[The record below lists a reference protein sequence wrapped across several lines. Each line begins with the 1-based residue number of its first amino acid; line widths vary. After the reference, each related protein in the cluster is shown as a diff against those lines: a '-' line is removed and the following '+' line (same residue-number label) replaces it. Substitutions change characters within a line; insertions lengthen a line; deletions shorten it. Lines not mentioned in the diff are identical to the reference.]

1 MQQLDNQAKYNTI
14 SVAADKLVCTGPGV
28 LHTIVQAQA
37 DAMPT
42 AGSVIVYDNTT
53 NAGRILYRVYW
64 PAAAF
69 SPTSVILDIAFEKG
83 IYVDFTTTGDVNLIL
98 TYKQFTY
105 E

>member
-14 SVAADKLVCTGPGV
+14 SVAADKAVCTGPGV
-28 LHTIVQAQA
+28 LHTVAHFQA
-37 DAMPT
+37 DAEPT
-42 AGSVIVYDNTT
+42 AGSVVVYDNTT
-53 NAGRILYRVYW
+53 NSGRILYRVYW

-69 SPTSVILDIAFEKG
+69 IPSSVILDIAFERG
-83 IYVDFTTTGDVNLIL
+83 IYVDFTDTTDVNLVL